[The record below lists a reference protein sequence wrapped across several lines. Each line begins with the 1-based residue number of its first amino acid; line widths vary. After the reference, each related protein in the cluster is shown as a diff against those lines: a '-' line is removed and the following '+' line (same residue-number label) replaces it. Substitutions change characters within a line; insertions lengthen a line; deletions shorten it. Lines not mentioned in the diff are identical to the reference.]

1 MIYNNHWL
9 NYLKVLTEPI
19 FDRRSNKNLNKKEVF
34 HNFAKKMATEILFIV
49 NPISGTG
56 KQKKLNAILAKAL
69 DYNQFRPTI
78 VYTEHAGHATELS
91 RKAIGQYYIVIAVG
105 GDGTVNEVVKGLA
118 GSQTIMGIIPVGSG
132 NGLARHLNI
141 PMKMEEAVKVINK
154 QLVER
159 IDTVKINNELSVNV
173 SGVGFD
179 AHVAHKFSK
188 NGKRGS
194 IPYEKIAATEFQ
206 QYKTQAYK
214 IVADGKPM
222 FRNAFMIS
230 LANSTQFGNNALIS
244 PEAKIDDGLVD
255 ICIMSEFPKVEAPA
269 LAARLFNRT
278 MHKSKFIEIV
288 RARKVEID
296 TNHPI
301 VCHIDGEPVVFDDML
316 DIEVQ
321 PASLSIIY
329 NDEVQ
334 KPIITNIEKEF
345 AKLFGIAKDGIF
357 NNKKALGEK

>member
-1 MIYNNHWL
+1 
-9 NYLKVLTEPI
+9 
-19 FDRRSNKNLNKKEVF
+19 
-34 HNFAKKMATEILFIV
+34 MATEILFIV

-69 DYNQFRPTI
+69 DYNQFSQTI

-91 RKAIGQYYIVIAVG
+91 RKAIGQYDIVIAVG

-194 IPYEKIAATEFQ
+194 IPYVKIAATEFQ

-301 VCHIDGEPVVFDDML
+301 VCHIDGEPVMFDDML

>member
-1 MIYNNHWL
+1 
-9 NYLKVLTEPI
+9 
-19 FDRRSNKNLNKKEVF
+19 
-34 HNFAKKMATEILFIV
+34 MASKILFIV

-56 KQKKLNAILAKAL
+56 KQKKLNKNLEKTL
-69 DYNQFRPTI
+69 DYSLFSPKI
-78 VYTEHAGHATELS
+78 VHTQHAGHATELS
-91 RKAIGQYYIVIAVG
+91 REAIGRYKYVIAVG
-105 GDGTVNEVVKGLA
+105 GDGTVNEVVKGLT
-118 GSQTIMGIIPVGSG
+118 GSETTMGIIPVGSG

-141 PMKMEEAVKVINK
+141 PMDMDEAIKVINK
-154 QLVER
+154 QLVKR

-179 AHVAHKFSK
+179 AHVAHKFAK

-194 IPYEKIAATEFQ
+194 IPYVKIAATEFQ

-214 IVADGKPM
+214 IVIDGKPM

-255 ICIMSEFPKVEAPA
+255 VCILSDFPKVEAPA

-288 RARKVEID
+288 RASKVEID

-301 VCHIDGEPVVFDDML
+301 IGHIDGEPVVFDDML
-316 DIEVQ
+316 NIEVQ
-321 PASLSIIY
+321 PASLKIVY

-334 KPIITNIEKEF
+334 KPIITNIEKEVT
-345 AKLFGIAKDGIF
+345 KLFGMATSGIF
-357 NNKKALGEK
+357 NNKKEIGEK

>member
-1 MIYNNHWL
+1 
-9 NYLKVLTEPI
+9 
-19 FDRRSNKNLNKKEVF
+19 
-34 HNFAKKMATEILFIV
+34 MAEEILFIV

-56 KQKKLNAILAKAL
+56 KQKHLNAILEKTL
-69 DYNQFRPTI
+69 DFNAFSPTI
-78 VYTEHAGHATELS
+78 LYTQHAGHATELS
-91 RKAIGQYYIVIAVG
+91 REAIGKYRYVVAVG
-105 GDGTVNEVVKGLA
+105 GDGTVNEVVKGLV
-118 GSQTIMGIIPVGSG
+118 GSDTTMGIIPVGSG

-141 PMKMEEAVKVINK
+141 PMKMDEAVKVINK
-154 QLVER
+154 RLTER
-159 IDTVKINNELSVNV
+159 IDTVKINDELSVNV
-173 SGVGFD
+173 SGTGFD
-179 AHVAHKFSK
+179 AHVAHKFAK

-194 IPYEKIAATEFQ
+194 IPYVKIAATEFQ

-214 IVADGKPM
+214 IVADGQPM

-244 PEAKIDDGLVD
+244 PEAKINDGLVD
-255 ICIMSEFPKVEAPA
+255 VCIMSEFPKVEAPA

-278 MHKSKFIEIV
+278 MHKSNFLEII

-316 DIEVQ
+316 NIEVL

-329 NDEVQ
+329 NDEIQ
-334 KPIITNIEKEF
+334 KPIITNIEREF
-345 AKLFGIAKDGIF
+345 TKLFVNAKGGIF
-357 NNKKALGEK
+357 GNKKKIDAK

>member
-1 MIYNNHWL
+1 
-9 NYLKVLTEPI
+9 
-19 FDRRSNKNLNKKEVF
+19 
-34 HNFAKKMATEILFIV
+34 MATEILFIV

-69 DYNQFRPTI
+69 DYNQFSQTI

-91 RKAIGQYYIVIAVG
+91 RKAIGQYDIVIAVG
-105 GDGTVNEVVKGLA
+105 GDGTVNEVVKGLV
-118 GSQTIMGIIPVGSG
+118 GSKTTMGIIPVGSG

-194 IPYEKIAATEFQ
+194 IPYVKIAATEFQ

>member
-1 MIYNNHWL
+1 
-9 NYLKVLTEPI
+9 
-19 FDRRSNKNLNKKEVF
+19 
-34 HNFAKKMATEILFIV
+34 MATEILFIV

-69 DYNQFRPTI
+69 DYNQFSQTI

-91 RKAIGQYYIVIAVG
+91 RKAIGQYDIVIAVG

-194 IPYEKIAATEFQ
+194 IPYVKIAATEFQ

>member
-1 MIYNNHWL
+1 MQ
-9 NYLKVLTEPI
+9 
-19 FDRRSNKNLNKKEVF
+19 FCR
-34 HNFAKKMATEILFIV
+34 KKMAEEILFIV

-56 KQKKLNAILAKAL
+56 KQKHLNAILEKTL
-69 DYNQFRPTI
+69 DFNAFNPTI
-78 VYTEHAGHATELS
+78 LYTHHAGHATELS
-91 RKAIGQYYIVIAVG
+91 REAVGKYRYVIAVG
-105 GDGTVNEVVKGLA
+105 GDGTVNEVAKGLV
-118 GSQTIMGIIPVGSG
+118 GSNTTMGIIPVGSG

-141 PMKMEEAVKVINK
+141 PMKMDEAVKVINK
-154 QLVER
+154 RLTER

-173 SGVGFD
+173 SGTGFD
-179 AHVAHKFSK
+179 AHVAHKFAK

-194 IPYEKIAATEFQ
+194 IPYVKIAATEFQ

-214 IVADGKPM
+214 IVADGQPM

-230 LANSTQFGNNALIS
+230 LANSAQFGNNALIS

-255 ICIMSEFPKVEAPA
+255 ICILSEFPKVEAPA

-278 MHKSKFIEIV
+278 MHKSNFLEIV
-288 RARKVEID
+288 RAKSVQID

-301 VCHIDGEPVVFDDML
+301 ICHIDGEPVVFDDML
-316 DIEVQ
+316 NIEVQ

-334 KPIITNIEKEF
+334 KPIITNIEREF
-345 AKLFGIAKDGIF
+345 TKLFSNAKGGIF
-357 NNKKALGEK
+357 GNKKKIDAK

>member
-1 MIYNNHWL
+1 
-9 NYLKVLTEPI
+9 
-19 FDRRSNKNLNKKEVF
+19 
-34 HNFAKKMATEILFIV
+34 MAEEILFIV

-56 KQKKLNAILAKAL
+56 KQKHLNAILEKTL
-69 DYNQFRPTI
+69 DFNAFNPTI
-78 VYTEHAGHATELS
+78 LYTLHAGHATELS
-91 RKAIGQYYIVIAVG
+91 READGKYRYVIAVG
-105 GDGTVNEVVKGLA
+105 GDGTVNEVAKGLA
-118 GSQTIMGIIPVGSG
+118 GSDTTMGIIPVGSG

-141 PMKMEEAVKVINK
+141 PMKMDEAVKVINK
-154 QLVER
+154 RLTER

-173 SGVGFD
+173 SGTGFD
-179 AHVAHKFSK
+179 AHVAHKFAK

-194 IPYEKIAATEFQ
+194 IPYVKIAATEFQ

-214 IVADGKPM
+214 IVADGQPM

-230 LANSTQFGNNALIS
+230 LANSAQFGNNALIS

-255 ICIMSEFPKVEAPA
+255 ICILSEFPKVEAPA

-278 MHKSKFIEIV
+278 MHKSNFLEIV
-288 RARKVEID
+288 RAKSVQID

-316 DIEVQ
+316 NIEVQ

-334 KPIITNIEKEF
+334 KPIITNIEREF
-345 AKLFGIAKDGIF
+345 TKLFSNAKGGIF
-357 NNKKALGEK
+357 GNKKKIDAK

>member
-1 MIYNNHWL
+1 
-9 NYLKVLTEPI
+9 
-19 FDRRSNKNLNKKEVF
+19 
-34 HNFAKKMATEILFIV
+34 MAEEILFIV

-56 KQKKLNAILAKAL
+56 KQKHLNAILEKTL
-69 DYNQFRPTI
+69 DFNAFNPTI
-78 VYTEHAGHATELS
+78 LYTHHAGHATELS
-91 RKAIGQYYIVIAVG
+91 REAVGKYRYVIAVG

-194 IPYEKIAATEFQ
+194 IPYVKIAATEFQ

-255 ICIMSEFPKVEAPA
+255 ICILSEFPKVEAPA

-278 MHKSKFIEIV
+278 MHKSNFLEIV
-288 RARKVEID
+288 RAKSVQID

-301 VCHIDGEPVVFDDML
+301 ICHIDGEPVVFDDML
-316 DIEVQ
+316 NIEVQ

-334 KPIITNIEKEF
+334 KPIITNIEREF
-345 AKLFGIAKDGIF
+345 TKLFSNAKGGIF
-357 NNKKALGEK
+357 GNKKKIYAK